1 MSRDRPFLIK
11 RTKKL
16 YKIISSEKKLLAD
29 TLTPVSIYL
38 KIRDNFSNS
47 LLLESSDYGA
57 NDNSYAY
64 VCFNPIAYISV
75 DGNFISKS
83 FPDGKKENIEIKE
96 NTDIV
101 QEVDDFC
108 KSFDCI
114 KNEKKFI
121 NNGVFGYM
129 NYDSVKYFEKIHI
142 KSKKD
147 NPDIPEIYYAFYSN
161 VIIINVF
168 NNEAKLFHHS
178 YDQKNNLD
186 EIINHILSNKSSDYP
201 FSKVGKL
208 TSNINDSQY
217 INLVKKGIKHCFRGD
232 VFQIV
237 LSRRFS
243 QKFKGDEFNL
253 YRALRS
259 VNPSPYLFYFDYG
272 SYKIFGSSPEAQLVV
287 KNDKAEIHPIA
298 GTFIRTGDDLQDS
311 KKAEKL
317 SKDDKENSE
326 HMMLVDL
333 ARNDLSRNGNDVKV
347 EKDREI
353 QFYSHVIHLVSK
365 VTGIKKN
372 GSSTFQIATDTFPAG
387 TLTGAP
393 KHRAMQLIDEYE
405 TCNRSFYG
413 GAIGFMDFEGNFNHA
428 IIIRSFLSKNYEL
441 LFQAGAGIVSKS
453 KAENELQEIYNKLGA
468 LNTALEIAEKI

>member
-11 RTKKL
+11 TNKEL
-16 YKIISSEKKLLAD
+16 YKILTSQKELLAD
-29 TLTPVSIYL
+29 TLTPVSIYQR
-38 KIRDNFSNS
+38 IRDNFSNT

-64 VCFNPIAYISV
+64 VCFNPIAHISIK
-75 DGNFISKS
+75 GNLISKS
-83 FPDGKKENIEIKE
+83 FPDGKKEYIEINK
-96 NTDIV
+96 NIDV
-101 QEVDDFC
+101 VKEVDNFC
-108 KSFDCI
+108 KLFDCQ
-114 KNEKKFI
+114 KNHKKFI

-129 NYDSVKYFEKIHI
+129 NYDSVKYFENIDIQTKEDGI
-142 KSKKD
+142 
-147 NPDIPEIYYAFYSN
+147 DIPDIYYAFYSN
-161 VIIINVF
+161 VIVINVF
-168 NNEAKLFHHS
+168 NNDAKLFHHS
-178 YDQKNNLD
+178 YNQESNLD
-186 EIINHILSNKSSDYP
+186 KIIDCLSSSKTTCYP
-201 FSKVGKL
+201 FSKIGEL
-208 TSNINDSQY
+208 NSNINDKQY
-217 INLVKKGIKHCFRGD
+217 MDLVKKGIKHCYRGD

-287 KNDKAEIHPIA
+287 KNNKAEIHPIA
-298 GTFIRTGDDLQDS
+298 GTFKRTGDDIEDS
-311 KKAEKL
+311 NKAEKL

-333 ARNDLSRNGNDVKV
+333 ARNDLSRNGSNVMV

-365 VTGIKKN
+365 VTAIKKN
-372 GSSTFQIATDTFPAG
+372 DSSTFQIAADTFPAG
-387 TLTGAP
+387 TLSGAP
-393 KHRAMQLIDEYE
+393 KHRAMQLIDKYE
-405 TCNRSFYG
+405 SCNRSFYG

-428 IIIRSFLSKNYEL
+428 IIIRSFLSKNYKL
-441 LFQAGAGIVSKS
+441 LFQAGAGIVAKS

>member
-1 MSRDRPFLIK
+1 LIK
-11 RTKKL
+11 TNKKL
-16 YKIISSEKKLLAD
+16 YKILTSEKKLLAD

-38 KIRDNFSNS
+38 KIRDKFSNS

-57 NDNSYAY
+57 NDNSFAY
-64 VCFNPIAYISV
+64 VCFNPIAHISV
-75 DGNFISKS
+75 KENIISKS
-83 FPDGKKENIEIKE
+83 FPGGVKETIEINK
-96 NTDIV
+96 NIDV
-101 QEVDDFC
+101 VKQVDEFC
-108 KSFDCI
+108 KLFECK
-114 KNEKKFI
+114 KNDKKFI

-129 NYDSVKYFEKIHI
+129 NYDSIKYFENINIQSKNNDTKI
-142 KSKKD
+142 
-147 NPDIPEIYYAFYSN
+147 PDIYYAFYSN
-161 VIIINVF
+161 VIVINVF

-178 YDQKNNLD
+178 FNEKNNLD
-186 EIINHILSNKSSDYP
+186 DILNIISSNNSSKFP
-201 FSKVGKL
+201 FSRVGEL
-208 TSNINDSQY
+208 NSNINDKQY
-217 INLVKKGIKHCFRGD
+217 IDLVRKGIKHCYRGD

-237 LSRRFS
+237 LSRRFK

-287 KNDKAEIHPIA
+287 KKNKAEIHPIA
-298 GTFIRTGDDLQDS
+298 GTFKRTGDDVEDS

-372 GSSTFQIATDTFPAG
+372 GSSTFQIAADTFPAG

-405 TCNRSFYG
+405 NCNRSFYG

-453 KAENELQEIYNKLGA
+453 VPENELQEIYNKLGA

>member
-1 MSRDRPFLIK
+1 MSRDRPFFIK
-11 RTKKL
+11 TNKEL
-16 YKIISSEKKLLAD
+16 YKIFTSERNLLAD
-29 TLTPVSIYL
+29 TLTPVSIYQ
-38 KIRDNFSNS
+38 KVRDNFSNT

-64 VCFNPIAYISV
+64 VCFNPIAHISISE
-75 DGNFISKS
+75 NLISKS
-83 FPDGKKENIEIKE
+83 FPDGKKENIEINK
-96 NTDIV
+96 NTDVVKQI
-101 QEVDDFC
+101 DNFC
-108 KSFDCI
+108 KLFECK
-114 KNEKKFI
+114 KNDKKFI

-129 NYDSVKYFEKIHI
+129 NYDSVKYFESINI
-142 KSKKD
+142 KVKE
-147 NPDIPEIYYAFYSN
+147 NNTNIPDIYYAFYSN
-161 VIIINVF
+161 IIVINVF

-178 YDQKNNLD
+178 YNKKDNLD
-186 EIINHILSNKSSDYP
+186 DIINIISSNKSSKFP
-201 FSKVGKL
+201 FSRTGEL
-208 TSNINDSQY
+208 NSNINDKEY
-217 INLVKKGIKHCFRGD
+217 IDLVKKGIKHCFRGD

-237 LSRRFS
+237 LSRRFK

-287 KNDKAEIHPIA
+287 KKNKAEIHPIA
-298 GTFIRTGDDLQDS
+298 GTFKRTGDDIEDS
-311 KKAEKL
+311 IKAEKL
-317 SKDDKENSE
+317 SMDDKENRE

-333 ARNDLSRNGNDVKV
+333 ARNDLSRNGKDVKV
-347 EKDREI
+347 EKNREI

-372 GSSTFQIATDTFPAG
+372 GSSTFQIAADTFPAG

-405 TCNRSFYG
+405 NCNRSFYG
-413 GAIGFMDFEGNFNHA
+413 GAIGFMDFQGNFNHA

-453 KAENELQEIYNKLGA
+453 VPENELQEIYNKLGA
-468 LNTALEIAEKI
+468 LITALEIAEKI